1 MTHRGGNEMTI
12 KSAAEN
18 ELVHLIRQ
26 ADDPGQAIV
35 TAVQSADPHF
45 DFNAARIISS
55 AICC

>member
-1 MTHRGGNEMTI
+1 MTI

>member
-1 MTHRGGNEMTI
+1 MTI

-35 TAVQSADPHF
+35 TAVQILTSILTPHGSSREPSAADPPG
-45 DFNAARIISS
+45 
-55 AICC
+55 